1 MAKQKENENFQS
13 NGDVCKTN
21 SGSRII
27 GGWFS
32 VFKLN
37 GSDVVDRDNE
47 VVDIAS
53 YNDAFIDFSK
63 NYRDANFDHD
73 GVIKG
78 CLIDNILIDSEEMA
92 KMIVSEITGMN
103 KEDIPVV
110 KLGHFGSFQITEQS
124 DYDEAIKNKLMFSIE
139 GLCSREEI
147 SEDE

>member
-32 VFKLN
+32 VFKYKGAEVL
-37 GSDVVDRDNE
+37 DLDNE
-47 VVDIAS
+47 VVDMES
-53 YNDAFIDFSK
+53 YNDVFIDFSI
-63 NYRDANFDHD
+63 NHRVANFDHD
-73 GVIKG
+73 GVVKG
-78 CLIDNILIDSEEMA
+78 HLIDNILIDSEEMA
-92 KMIVSEITGMN
+92 KMIVSEITGMK
-103 KEDIPVV
+103 KEDIPIV
-110 KLGHFGSFQITEQS
+110 KLGHFGSFQITEQN

-147 SEDE
+147 LEDE